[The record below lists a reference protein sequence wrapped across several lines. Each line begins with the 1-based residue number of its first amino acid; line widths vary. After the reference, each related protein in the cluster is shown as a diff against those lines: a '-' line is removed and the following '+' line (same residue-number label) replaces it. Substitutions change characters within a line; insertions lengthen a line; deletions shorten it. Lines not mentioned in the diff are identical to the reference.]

1 MPVDLFF
8 YREPDEI
15 EKVSCSCHH
24 QSSKS
29 WGGRVSPGVS
39 GLTWLCS
46 AAPCLDQ
53 QEQEE
58 KATFTE
64 PEVAAPEYV
73 PAVDD
78 AAFAAPAVVP
88 SFEPVAGASASV

>member
-1 MPVDLFF
+1 M
-8 YREPDEI
+8 
-15 EKVSCSCHH
+15 
-24 QSSKS
+24 
-29 WGGRVSPGVS
+29 
-39 GLTWLCS
+39 
-46 AAPCLDQ
+46 AALECPCFGK

-88 SFEPVAGASASV
+88 SFEPVAGESASVTGSWFKLLKGVPSSCRRLTRC